1 MRFWIARI
9 SLVIAAFIA
18 GPALAQDTVPTSPQ
32 QMTLTFAPVV
42 KMVAPAVV
50 NIYTKTVVREQVMSP
65 FFDDPFFKQFFG
77 DDFNFGRSRERVQNA
92 LGSGVIVAADGL
104 VVTNNHVI
112 ENADE
117 IRIVLN
123 DGREF
128 PAKLVAHEEQMDLAL
143 LRMDTKGAQ
152 LPTLAFRDSDDLE
165 VGDLVLAIGNPFG
178 VGQTVTSGIVSG
190 LARTRTGINDFGFF
204 IQTDA
209 AINPGN
215 SGGALVTTDG
225 KLVGINTA
233 IFSKTGGSIGIG
245 FAIPSN
251 IVKAVVEAEAQGG
264 KLVRPWLGITGEA
277 LTAEIAQSLG
287 FDKPGGVV
295 VQELFA
301 DGPADKAGVKPGDVL
316 LAVNGRDVLDPQGM
330 AFRLATL
337 RIDEDATLT
346 VVRKGEQLQ
355 LPVRLTPAPREPA
368 PDETVLEGQ
377 QPLAGTQVANLS
389 PALGEELSVSGWKGV
404 VVTSI
409 KRGAFARNLGIQPGD
424 IIARINDVDIKTV
437 EQLRKLVSV
446 EQDEWTL
453 TIERD
458 GKRKTVTVR

>member
-50 NIYTKTVVREQVMSP
+50 NIYTKTVVREQAMSP